1 MRVVRKREEAQEG
14 YQEETSDI
22 QVTPMSHNGGNM
34 VEDLVEFIK
43 VLLLILSLPVSI
55 DIMKD
60 ILE

>member
-1 MRVVRKREEAQEG
+1 
-14 YQEETSDI
+14 
-22 QVTPMSHNGGNM
+22 MSHNGGNM